1 MKKETSK
8 VSLVDVFIKTSI
20 TIAILLLL
28 FIVYLVSE
36 QDIAKTKETEKLR
49 KELMLLNEDIQR
61 TENALAAVSNKIE
74 TIEKIQQL
82 NTKKEVNFKT
92 LNNQL
97 ENASKTVPK
106 K

>member
-36 QDIAKTKETEKLR
+36 QDIAKTKETEKIR

-61 TENALAAVSNKIE
+61 TENALAAVSNKID

-82 NTKKEVNFKT
+82 NTKKEANFKT

>member
-8 VSLVDVFIKTSI
+8 ISLVDVFIKTSI

-61 TENALAAVSNKIE
+61 TENALAAVSNKID

>member
-1 MKKETSK
+1 MEDKMAKLINGKELAQK
-8 VSLVDVFIKTSI
+8 I
-20 TIAILLLL
+20 
-28 FIVYLVSE
+28 
-36 QDIAKTKETEKLR
+36 R

-61 TENALAAVSNKIE
+61 TENALAAVSNKID

-82 NTKKEVNFKT
+82 NTKKEANFKT

>member
-8 VSLVDVFIKTSI
+8 ISLVDVFIKTSI

-36 QDIAKTKETEKLR
+36 QDIAKTKEIEKLR

-61 TENALAAVSNKIE
+61 TENALAAVSNKID

-82 NTKKEVNFKT
+82 NTKKEENFKT

>member
-8 VSLVDVFIKTSI
+8 ISLVDVFIKTSI

-36 QDIAKTKETEKLR
+36 QDIVKTKETEKIR

-61 TENALAAVSNKIE
+61 TENALAAVSNKID

-82 NTKKEVNFKT
+82 NTKKEANFKM

>member
-8 VSLVDVFIKTSI
+8 ISLVDVFIKTSI

-36 QDIAKTKETEKLR
+36 QDIAKTKETEKIR
-49 KELMLLNEDIQR
+49 KELILLNEDIQR
-61 TENALAAVSNKIE
+61 TENALAAVSNKID

-82 NTKKEVNFKT
+82 NTKKEANFKT

>member
-8 VSLVDVFIKTSI
+8 ISLVDVFIKTSI

-61 TENALAAVSNKIE
+61 TENALAAVSNKID

-82 NTKKEVNFKT
+82 NTKKEANFKT

>member
-8 VSLVDVFIKTSI
+8 ISLVDVFIKTSI

-36 QDIAKTKETEKLR
+36 QDIAKTKETEKIR
-49 KELMLLNEDIQR
+49 KELILLNEDIQR
-61 TENALAAVSNKIE
+61 TENALVAISNKID

-82 NTKKEVNFKT
+82 NTKKETNFKT
-92 LNNQL
+92 LNDQL
-97 ENASKTVPK
+97 EKASKTVPK

>member
-8 VSLVDVFIKTSI
+8 ISLVDVFIKTSI

-36 QDIAKTKETEKLR
+36 QDIAKTKETEKIR
-49 KELMLLNEDIQR
+49 KKLALLNEDIQR
-61 TENALAAVSNKIE
+61 TENALAAVSNKID

-82 NTKKEVNFKT
+82 NTKKEANFKT

>member
-8 VSLVDVFIKTSI
+8 ISLVDVFIKTSI

-36 QDIAKTKETEKLR
+36 QDIAKTKETEKIR

-61 TENALAAVSNKIE
+61 TENALAAVSNKID

-82 NTKKEVNFKT
+82 NTKKEANFKT

>member
-8 VSLVDVFIKTSI
+8 ISLVDVFIKTSI

-36 QDIAKTKETEKLR
+36 QDIAKTKETEKIR

-61 TENALAAVSNKIE
+61 TENALAAVSNKID

-82 NTKKEVNFKT
+82 NTKKEANFKT
-92 LNNQL
+92 LNDQL
-97 ENASKTVPK
+97 EKASKTVPK

>member
-8 VSLVDVFIKTSI
+8 ISLVDVFIKTSI

-36 QDIAKTKETEKLR
+36 QDIAKTKETEKIR

-61 TENALAAVSNKIE
+61 TENALVAVSNKID

-82 NTKKEVNFKT
+82 NTKKEANFKT

>member
-8 VSLVDVFIKTSI
+8 ISLVDVFIKTSI

-36 QDIAKTKETEKLR
+36 QDIVKTKETEKIR

-61 TENALAAVSNKIE
+61 TENALAAVSNKID

-82 NTKKEVNFKT
+82 NTKKEANFKT
-92 LNNQL
+92 LNDQL

>member
-8 VSLVDVFIKTSI
+8 ISLVDVFIKTSI

-36 QDIAKTKETEKLR
+36 QDIAKTKEIEKIR

-61 TENALAAVSNKIE
+61 TENALAAVSNKID

-82 NTKKEVNFKT
+82 NTKKEANFKT

>member
-8 VSLVDVFIKTSI
+8 ISLVDVFIKTSI
-20 TIAILLLL
+20 TIVILLLL

-36 QDIAKTKETEKLR
+36 QDIAKTKETEKIR

-61 TENALAAVSNKIE
+61 TENALAAVSNKID

-82 NTKKEVNFKT
+82 NTKKEANFKT

>member
-8 VSLVDVFIKTSI
+8 ISLVDVFIKTSI

-61 TENALAAVSNKIE
+61 TENALAAVSNKID

-82 NTKKEVNFKT
+82 NTKKETNFKT

>member
-8 VSLVDVFIKTSI
+8 ISLVDVFIKTSI

-61 TENALAAVSNKIE
+61 TENALAAVSNKID

-82 NTKKEVNFKT
+82 NTKKEANFKT

-97 ENASKTVPK
+97 ENASKIVPK

>member
-8 VSLVDVFIKTSI
+8 ISQVDVFIKTSI

-36 QDIAKTKETEKLR
+36 QDIAKTKETEKIR

-61 TENALAAVSNKIE
+61 TENALAAVSNKID

-82 NTKKEVNFKT
+82 NTKKEANFKT

>member
-8 VSLVDVFIKTSI
+8 ISLVDVFIKTSI

-36 QDIAKTKETEKLR
+36 QDIAKTKETEKIR
-49 KELMLLNEDIQR
+49 KELALLNEDIQR
-61 TENALAAVSNKIE
+61 TENALAAVSNKID

-82 NTKKEVNFKT
+82 NTKKEANFKT
-92 LNNQL
+92 LNDQL

>member
-8 VSLVDVFIKTSI
+8 ISLVDVFIKTSI

-28 FIVYLVSE
+28 FIVYLVNE
-36 QDIAKTKETEKLR
+36 QDIAKTKETEKIR
-49 KELMLLNEDIQR
+49 KELILLNEDIQR
-61 TENALAAVSNKIE
+61 TENALVTVSNKID

-82 NTKKEVNFKT
+82 NTKKEANFKT
-92 LNNQL
+92 LNDQL
-97 ENASKTVPK
+97 EKASKTVPK

>member
-61 TENALAAVSNKIE
+61 TENALAAVSNKID

-82 NTKKEVNFKT
+82 NTKKEANFKT

>member
-8 VSLVDVFIKTSI
+8 ISLVDVFIKTSI

-49 KELMLLNEDIQR
+49 KELMLLNEGIQR
-61 TENALAAVSNKIE
+61 TENALAAVSNKID

-82 NTKKEVNFKT
+82 NTKKETNFKT
-92 LNNQL
+92 LNDQL
-97 ENASKTVPK
+97 EKASKTVPK

>member
-8 VSLVDVFIKTSI
+8 ISLVDVFIKTSI
-20 TIAILLLL
+20 TIVILLLL

-36 QDIAKTKETEKLR
+36 QDIANTKETEKIR

-61 TENALAAVSNKIE
+61 TENALAAVSNKID

-82 NTKKEVNFKT
+82 NTKKETNFKT
-92 LNNQL
+92 LNNLL

>member
-8 VSLVDVFIKTSI
+8 ISLVDVFIKTSI

-36 QDIAKTKETEKLR
+36 QDIAKTKETEKIR

-61 TENALAAVSNKIE
+61 TENALAAVSNKID

-82 NTKKEVNFKT
+82 NTKKEANFKT
-92 LNNQL
+92 LNDQL